1 MRILVTNDDGI
12 ASPALA
18 QLRRVLSP
26 FGRVITIAPD
36 RNQSASSQSLTLHRP
51 LRIQE
56 VAEDT
61 YSVDGTP
68 TDCVLVAF
76 HGQLGEP
83 PDLVVSGINHG
94 PNMGEDVFYSGTVAA
109 AIEGVLQGVPGIAAS
124 LATRAPSDFKLAA
137 DLFGRLVRQVLE
149 RGLTRRLCL
158 NINFPL
164 LPEAELKGVR
174 LTRLGTR
181 QYADTLVRKVD
192 PRGKDYFWIGG
203 EDPVWQP
210 EEGTDFHS
218 VNGGFVSVTPLR
230 LELTDHEALVNM
242 QTWRLGV
249 SDPR

>member
-1 MRILVTNDDGI
+1 V

-26 FGRVITIAPD
+26 FGHVTIIAPD

-56 VAEDT
+56 LAEDT

-76 HGQLGEP
+76 HGELGER

-109 AIEGVLQGVPGIAAS
+109 AIEAVLQGVPGVAAS
-124 LATRAPSDFKLAA
+124 LATRAPSDFRAPA
-137 DLFGRLVRQVLE
+137 DVVGKLVRQVLE
-149 RGLTRRLCL
+149 RGNTPRMLL
-158 NINFPL
+158 NINIPL
-164 LPEAELKGVR
+164 LPDAELRGVT

-181 QYADTLVRKVD
+181 LYADTLVRKVD

-210 EEGTDFHS
+210 DEGTDFHA
-218 VNGGFVSVTPLR
+218 VDAGFISVTPLR
-230 LELTDHEALVNM
+230 LELTDHEAIVRM
-242 QTWRLGV
+242 QSWRL
-249 SDPR
+249 SL

>member
-12 ASPALA
+12 SSLALA

-26 FGRVITIAPD
+26 FGHVITIAPD
-36 RNQSASSQSLTLHRP
+36 RNQSATSHSLTLHRP
-51 LRIQE
+51 LRIHP
-56 VAEDT
+56 VGEDT

-109 AIEGVLQGVPGIAAS
+109 AIEAVLQGVPGIAAS
-124 LATRAPSDFKLAA
+124 LVTRQPSDFTDAA
-137 DLFGRLVRQVLE
+137 DVVGNIVRKVLE
-149 RGLTRRLCL
+149 RGLTRRMLL
-158 NINFPL
+158 NINVPF
-164 LPEAELKGVR
+164 LPPNKLRGIKV
-174 LTRLGTR
+174 TRLGTR
-181 QYADTLVRKVD
+181 VYEDTLVRKVD
-192 PRGKDYFWIGG
+192 PRGQDYFWIGG

-218 VNGGFVSVTPLR
+218 VHSGHVSVTPLQ
-230 LELTDHEALVNM
+230 LELTDHAARADM
-242 QTWRLGV
+242 QSWGLTR
-249 SDPR
+249 